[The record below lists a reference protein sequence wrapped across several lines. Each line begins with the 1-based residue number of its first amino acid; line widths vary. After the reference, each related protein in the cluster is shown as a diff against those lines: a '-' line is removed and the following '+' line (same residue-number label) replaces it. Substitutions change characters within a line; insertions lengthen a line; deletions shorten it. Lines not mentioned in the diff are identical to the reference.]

1 MEERDH
7 LDVISV
13 HFVEESVGIDE
24 QLPQDGIAELGNNTA
39 AVTELRQ
46 PASCLQEPRQK
57 HASGLGT
64 PSRNVADCFIEG
76 LASPKSPDYPA
87 APRSH
92 FRRSSSATC
101 S

>member
-1 MEERDH
+1 
-7 LDVISV
+7 
-13 HFVEESVGIDE
+13 
-24 QLPQDGIAELGNNTA
+24 
-39 AVTELRQ
+39 
-46 PASCLQEPRQK
+46 
-57 HASGLGT
+57 LGT